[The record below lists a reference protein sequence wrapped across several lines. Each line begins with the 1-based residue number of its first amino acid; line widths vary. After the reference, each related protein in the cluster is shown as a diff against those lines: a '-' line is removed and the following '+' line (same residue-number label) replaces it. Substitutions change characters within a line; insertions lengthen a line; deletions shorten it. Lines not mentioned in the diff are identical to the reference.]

1 MCVNRIG
8 TVDPYTP
15 GAAPSRQFGNP
26 HCVRQTNDKL
36 IYVCD
41 RPNNRIQVFRANGS
55 FLQEFFVE
63 PQTLSGPVA
72 DIVASTDAQQRYLFA
87 ADGGNAQINVLLRE
101 SGKVIGSFGR
111 PGRMAG
117 EFRNLHNIAIDSKGN
132 IYTAEAGFGRRVQ
145 KFKPQ

>member
-1 MCVNRIG
+1 M
-8 TVDPYTP
+8 
-15 GAAPSRQFGNP
+15 
-26 HCVRQTNDKL
+26 
-36 IYVCD
+36 VC
-41 RPNNRIQVFRANGS
+41 A
-55 FLQEFFVE
+55 L
-63 PQTLSGPVA
+63 L
-72 DIVASTDAQQRYLFA
+72 ASLRCATHHASSAISKSTGRTHE
-87 ADGGNAQINVLLRE
+87 INVLLRE